1 MYLANPQ
8 EVKNGKGGGRLPH
21 LALEPK
27 RNAQSIRRSLNRLGK
42 LGVRV
47 HPYPESTWK
56 GCADTADE
64 V

>member
-1 MYLANPQ
+1 MANSQ
-8 EVKNGKGGGRLPH
+8 EVKNRKGGGRLPH

-47 HPYPESTWK
+47 HPYHEPSRK
-56 GCADTADE
+56 RCADTADE